1 MHSQT
6 DTQSG
11 FEYPV
16 GRLLPLQNIISE
28 DLIRHPDIVD
38 HNDEACLYVIKN
50 GLTTG
55 GATIGQGTGI
65 FSHVREYFPN
75 QAPQTSIEWA
85 ILPYYDNNKG
95 AFSISGDT
103 GSVIVDGRGRYG
115 GILSGGA
122 NKTTSSDITYAT
134 PIWWLLEDIKA
145 NGFPDAHLNLTM
157 D

>member
-16 GRLLPLQNIISE
+16 GRLIPLQNIRRRLDAPSWYGRRQWWSLLVCRKERPHDRRRI
-28 DLIRHPDIVD
+28 L
-38 HNDEACLYVIKN
+38 
-50 GLTTG
+50 
-55 GATIGQGTGI
+55 
-65 FSHVREYFPN
+65 SHVREYFPN
-75 QAPQTSIEWA
+75 QTPQTSIEWA

-122 NKTTSSDITYAT
+122 DKTTSSDITYAT